1 MAAPVSVGLVCFRH
15 RAGDAFNQAL
25 MDRLNQSGALYL
37 THTRLDERLV
47 LRLAV
52 GVPSTR
58 REHVEAAWA
67 RIAETAR
74 ALSLR
79 M

>member
-1 MAAPVSVGLVCFRH
+1 
-15 RAGDAFNQAL
+15 

-58 REHVEAAWA
+58 QEHAEAAWA
-67 RIAETAR
+67 RIVETAGEIS
-74 ALSLR
+74 AE
-79 M
+79 MQVG